1 MTDFMHYAFID
12 ESGTVGVESG
22 THFLVIAVVC
32 GDNIRNIELPVQ
44 RALKKYGTSLSSGEM
59 KANSSREAV
68 ILRLLEDLIQED
80 IQIIAVSVNQKLIK
94 NTPKDNEDIY
104 RKAVS
109 RAIYHLV
116 KRWPRI
122 QICLDRRYTN
132 NRLRFNLEKHVREE
146 ISELP
151 QKIVLIQQL
160 NSQSNKGLQAADF
173 IAWSFFQKYENN
185 DARFVEIL
193 AEKILIEEVILEKDW
208 KNKRKRGIK

>member
-1 MTDFMHYAFID
+1 MTDLMHYAFID
-12 ESGTVGVESG
+12 ESGTVGVQTG

-44 RALKKYGTSLSSGEM
+44 RSLKKYGTSLSSGEM

-68 ILRLLEDLIQED
+68 VLRLLQDLINED
-80 IQIIAVSVNQKLIK
+80 IHIIAVSVNQKTFK
-94 NTPKDNEDIY
+94 NKLQDNEDIY

-116 KRWPRI
+116 KRWSRI

-132 NRLRFNLEKHVREE
+132 NRLRFNLEKHIREE

-160 NSQSNKGLQAADF
+160 NSQSNKGLQVADF
-173 IAWSFFQKYENN
+173 IAWSFYQKYENN
-185 DARFVEIL
+185 DARFVDIL
-193 AEKILIEEVILEKDW
+193 AEKIILDEVFTEKEW
-208 KNKRKRGIK
+208 RNKLKKR